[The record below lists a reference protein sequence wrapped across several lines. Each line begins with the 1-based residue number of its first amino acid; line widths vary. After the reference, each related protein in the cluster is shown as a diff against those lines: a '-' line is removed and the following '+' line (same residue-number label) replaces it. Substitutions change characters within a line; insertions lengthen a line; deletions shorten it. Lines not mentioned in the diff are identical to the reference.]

1 MFARITTG
9 QCTKTEKIESELQT
23 VWLYTEMLEMVEEQ
37 DTTQCLRKVS
47 RFFTEKRFKDS
58 SWSWIVC
65 VSSAVCN
72 AVNFGMTLG
81 FGVLFPVLMEYFD
94 ETRERTG

>member
-1 MFARITTG
+1 MDETRQHNM
-9 QCTKTEKIESELQT
+9 QCF
-23 VWLYTEMLEMVEEQ
+23 
-37 DTTQCLRKVS
+37 RKAS
-47 RFFTEKRFKDS
+47 WFFTGKRSKDS

-65 VSSAVCN
+65 VSAAICN
-72 AVNFGMTLG
+72 AVNFGMALS